1 MEPDAG
7 SLVGW
12 TDCVEDAC
20 VVIGNS
26 GVGEDVVGELELFL
40 KVRLLVGGKP

>member
-7 SLVGW
+7 SVIGW
-12 TDCVEDAC
+12 TDSVEDAC

-26 GVGEDVVGELELFL
+26 GVGEDVVGGPELFL
-40 KVRLLVGGKP
+40 K